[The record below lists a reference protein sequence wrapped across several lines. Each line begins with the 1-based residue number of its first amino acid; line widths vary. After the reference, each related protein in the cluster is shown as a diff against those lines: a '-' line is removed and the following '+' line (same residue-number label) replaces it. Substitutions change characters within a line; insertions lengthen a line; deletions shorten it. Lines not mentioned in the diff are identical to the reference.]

1 MNNLKPFLY
10 LIILLFFN
18 NSGYTPVYS
27 KKNNEDLIAISVKN
41 IKNRPG
47 QILRNSLMNKINPEN
62 KRVISKYRLTIEISE
77 SQNNLAYRQDMSA
90 TRTDLE
96 IDAKYILTNIK
107 NGNILIDSST
117 KSISSFDVVE
127 SVYATI
133 VAEKDAREKSLQD
146 ISDQIYT
153 TLIIFF
159 KNN

>member
-10 LIILLFFN
+10 LIILLLFN
-18 NSGYTPVYS
+18 NCGYTPVYS

>member
-1 MNNLKPFLY
+1 
-10 LIILLFFN
+10 
-18 NSGYTPVYS
+18 
-27 KKNNEDLIAISVKN
+27 
-41 IKNRPG
+41 
-47 QILRNSLMNKINPEN
+47 MNKINPEN

>member
-1 MNNLKPFLY
+1 
-10 LIILLFFN
+10 
-18 NSGYTPVYS
+18 
-27 KKNNEDLIAISVKN
+27 
-41 IKNRPG
+41 
-47 QILRNSLMNKINPEN
+47 
-62 KRVISKYRLTIEISE
+62 
-77 SQNNLAYRQDMSA
+77 MSA

>member
-1 MNNLKPFLY
+1 M
-10 LIILLFFN
+10 
-18 NSGYTPVYS
+18 
-27 KKNNEDLIAISVKN
+27 E
-41 IKNRPG
+41 
-47 QILRNSLMNKINPEN
+47 
-62 KRVISKYRLTIEISE
+62 
-77 SQNNLAYRQDMSA
+77 
-90 TRTDLE
+90 
-96 IDAKYILTNIK
+96 
-107 NGNILIDSST
+107 ILIDSST

>member
-18 NSGYTPVYS
+18 NCGYTPVYS

-62 KRVISKYRLTIEISE
+62 KRVITKYRLTIEISE
-77 SQNNLAYRQDMSA
+77 SQSNLAYRQDMSA

-133 VAEKDAREKSLQD
+133 IAEKDAREKSLQD